1 MAHQLLDSA
10 NDGSLGVVALADGD
24 DGYSLEGS
32 EEHPVEYPPLT
43 LEEKEA
49 TLTMEESDSISEEF
63 AIVLACES
71 TPCNIRPDLSPVLL
85 MLHVAVASRVG
96 NTIVLLPLP
105 C

>member
-1 MAHQLLDSA
+1 MA
-10 NDGSLGVVALADGD
+10 VADGD
-24 DGYSLEGS
+24 DGSSFEGS
-32 EEHPVEYPPLT
+32 EEHSVEYPPLT

-49 TLTMEESDSISEEF
+49 TLTMEESDSISKEF

-71 TPCNIRPDLSPVLL
+71 VPYTIRPDLSPVLL
-85 MLHVAVASRVG
+85 MLPVAVASRVG

>member
-1 MAHQLLDSA
+1 M
-10 NDGSLGVVALADGD
+10 ALADGD
-24 DGYSLEGS
+24 DGYSFEGS
-32 EEHPVEYPPLT
+32 EEHPVEDPPLT

-71 TPCNIRPDLSPVLL
+71 TPFNIRPDLSPVLL
-85 MLHVAVASRVG
+85 MLHVAVASRIG